1 MKRRNIILIAAAVVG
16 VCLCLCIAIFGVAFI
31 GGFLGTQPVA
41 DLGEK
46 FMQSLKSG
54 DYATAY
60 ALCHPS
66 LQQKLGSAQG
76 LQRLVENGKARP
88 SSWSFSSRNIES
100 DQGHME
106 GTVTMQGGDGTVSL
120 DFAKSGND
128 WKIIG
133 FDLKAK

>member
-1 MKRRNIILIAAAVVG
+1 MNRRTLVIIAGSLVAL
-16 VCLCLCIAIFGVAFI
+16 CLCLCIVIIGVAFV

-54 DYATAY
+54 DYAAAY
-60 ALCHPS
+60 NLCHPS

-76 LQRLVENGKARP
+76 LQRLVENGKAKP
-88 SSWSFSSRNIES
+88 SNWNFSTRNIDN

-106 GTVTMQGGDGTVSL
+106 GTVTMQGGEGTVTL
-120 DFAKSGND
+120 DFVKSGND
-128 WKIIG
+128 WKIIA